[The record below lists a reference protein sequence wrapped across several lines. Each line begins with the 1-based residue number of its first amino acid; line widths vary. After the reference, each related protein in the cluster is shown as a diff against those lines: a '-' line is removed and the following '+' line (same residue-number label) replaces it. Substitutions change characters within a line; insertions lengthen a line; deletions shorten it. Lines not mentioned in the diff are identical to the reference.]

1 MQKELGEVLTLHL
14 ELPQRME
21 ILEACWGG
29 GCHGDRGAG
38 PRNPRE
44 AALPSHLVIRA
55 LHWTSG
61 PAQGS
66 LLVCHLRASAH
77 PKPQIWGALTSR
89 VLSAWWTPWKPPS
102 SLWPH
107 CGPWRGCTKADGKQ
121 VGSRPRGRKLPCSCL
136 ISLSSLPSPFPHLD
150 FCPPNCLPPPPA
162 PFASSYLSCCPPFQ
176 WHSPAIPPS
185 SPPSG

>member
-1 MQKELGEVLTLHL
+1 MVVLGEAPKATGPPSSGFSGGWGRGGPLGQVPASMEFPMMQKELGEVLTLHL

-21 ILEACWGG
+21 ILEACWGGG

-66 LLVCHLRASAH
+66 LLVCHLRASAR
-77 PKPQIWGALTSR
+77 PKSQIWGALTSR
-89 VLSAWWTPWKPPS
+89 CSLLGGPPGNP
-102 SLWPH
+102 LPV
-107 CGPWRGCTKADGKQ
+107 CGLIVAPGEAALRQK
-121 VGSRPRGRKLPCSCL
+121 GSRWEAGQEAGSCR
-136 ISLSSLPSPFPHLD
+136 
-150 FCPPNCLPPPPA
+150 A
-162 PFASSYLSCCPPFQ
+162 VA
-176 WHSPAIPPS
+176 
-185 SPPSG
+185 